1 MSTRQSDAPPAVRLT
16 DVTQSIITARGM
28 NFTVRRA
35 GQAGEPVLLLH
46 GFPETSAMWAGV
58 MAALASEGYRCVAP
72 DQRGYSPGAR
82 PREIA
87 AYRHEELVGDVVAI
101 ADALGFGRFHLVAHD
116 WGAAIAWLVAIA
128 APSRLASLTVLSIP
142 HYHAFAEGTWTD
154 PAVGDYRNFLGLV
167 LAPDGAAERVL
178 GRDHLA
184 VFRALLTEHSTAEQ
198 ERLIA
203 VLDQPGALSAALAWY
218 RASDGHRR
226 ILSAAPEPVTV
237 PTLLI
242 MGRGEPYAGPL
253 AVALGEEIPVADY
266 RRVDLD
272 AGHWLVQESRDEVT
286 RAIIDQLRR
295 YPIS

>member
-1 MSTRQSDAPPAVRLT
+1 M
-16 DVTQSIITARGM
+16 TQSIISARGM
-28 NFTVRRA
+28 DFTVRRA

-46 GFPETSAMWAGV
+46 GFPETSAMWSAV
-58 MAALASEGYRCVAP
+58 MASLVGEGYRCAAP

-82 PREIA
+82 PREVQ
-87 AYRHEELVGDVVAI
+87 AYRHEELVGDVVAL
-101 ADALGFGRFHLVAHD
+101 ADALGFSRFHLVAHD

-142 HYHAFAEGTWTD
+142 HYHAFAEATWTD
-154 PAVGDYRNFLGLV
+154 PDVEDYRRFLGLV

-178 GRDHLA
+178 GQDQLA
-184 VFRALLTEHSTAEQ
+184 AFRALLTHHSAAEHEQ
-198 ERLIA
+198 LVA

-226 ILSAAPEPVTV
+226 MLSAAAEPVAV

-242 MGRGEPYAGPL
+242 MGRDEPYAGPL
-253 AVALGEEIPVADY
+253 AVALGEAIPIADY

-272 AGHWLVQESRDEVT
+272 AGHWLVQERPAEVT
-286 RAIIDQLRR
+286 RAIIEQLRG
-295 YPIS
+295 YPIP

>member
-1 MSTRQSDAPPAVRLT
+1 M
-16 DVTQSIITARGM
+16 TQAIISARDM
-28 NFTVRRA
+28 DFTVRWA
-35 GQAGEPVLLLH
+35 GNVGEPVILLH
-46 GFPETSAMWAGV
+46 GFPETSAMWSGV
-58 MAALASEGYRCVAP
+58 MAAVADEGYRCVAP

-82 PREIA
+82 PRGIES
-87 AYRHEELVGDVVAI
+87 YRHEELVGDVVAL
-101 ADALGFGRFHLVAHD
+101 ADALGFSRFHLVAHD

-154 PAVGDYRNFLGLV
+154 PQVEDYRRFLTLV

-178 GRDHLA
+178 AHDHLA
-184 VFRALLTEHSTAEQ
+184 VVRALLTEHSAAEQ
-198 ERLIA
+198 EQLVA

-226 ILSAAPEPVTV
+226 ILSAAAEPVAV

-242 MGRGEPYAGPL
+242 MGRDEPYAGPL
-253 AVALGEEIPVADY
+253 AVALGEKIPVADY

-272 AGHWLVQESRDEVT
+272 AGHWLVQERPAEVT
-286 RAIIDQLRR
+286 RAIIEQLRR
-295 YPIS
+295 YPVPRPVGRG

>member
-1 MSTRQSDAPPAVRLT
+1 M
-16 DVTQSIITARGM
+16 TQAIISARDM
-28 NFTVRRA
+28 DFTVRWA
-35 GQAGEPVLLLH
+35 GNVGEPVILLH
-46 GFPETSAMWAGV
+46 GFPETSAMWSGV
-58 MAALASEGYRCVAP
+58 MAAVADEGYRCVAP

-82 PREIA
+82 PRGIES
-87 AYRHEELVGDVVAI
+87 YRHEELVGDVVAL
-101 ADALGFGRFHLVAHD
+101 ADALGFSRFHLVAHD

-154 PAVGDYRNFLGLV
+154 PQVEDYRRFLTLV

-178 GRDHLA
+178 GHDHLA
-184 VFRALLTEHSTAEQ
+184 VVRALLTEHSAAEQ
-198 ERLIA
+198 EQLVA

-226 ILSAAPEPVTV
+226 ILSAAAEPVAV

-242 MGRGEPYAGPL
+242 MGRDEPYAGPL
-253 AVALGEEIPVADY
+253 AIALGEKIPVADY

-272 AGHWLVQESRDEVT
+272 AGHWLVQERPAEVT
-286 RAIIDQLRR
+286 RAIIEQLRR
-295 YPIS
+295 YPVPRPVGRG

>member
-1 MSTRQSDAPPAVRLT
+1 MD
-16 DVTQSIITARGM
+16 
-28 NFTVRRA
+28 FTVRRA

-58 MAALASEGYRCVAP
+58 MAALAGAGYRCAAP

-82 PREIA
+82 PREVES
-87 AYRHEELVGDVVAI
+87 YRHEELVGDVVAV

-154 PAVGDYRNFLGLV
+154 PAVEDYRNFLALV

-178 GRDHLA
+178 GQDHLA
-184 VFRALLTEHSTAEQ
+184 VFRALLTGHSAAEQ
-198 ERLIA
+198 EQLVA

-242 MGRGEPYAGPL
+242 MGRDEPYAGPL
-253 AVALGEEIPVADY
+253 AVALGEKIPIADY

-272 AGHWLVQESRDEVT
+272 AGHWLVQERPAEVT
-286 RAIIDQLRR
+286 QAILDQLRR